1 MWESKAEGLTR
12 PWMLIDVLRTCR
24 SRQLNTQSNAADCM
38 RHASPVAS
46 KLHAT
51 KTKRAQR
58 APRRRSA
65 RVGVP
70 AWLVSVMAE
79 ADHVSVSVLDGTLA
93 AKRKGPGR
101 LVRVS
106 SAHLRVPDTCF
117 EVSCSLEGA
126 LRRLGLDDVQAPSS
140 KAGGGALPHSAPRT
154 GVHTRGGSRSSVLP
168 SPGASS
174 STSSDPWDVV
184 SVESPRGHGRGG
196 PRHRRTESCPV
207 GSAGPDDP
215 ARPLWSRRGRLRA
228 PTSLDILA
236 ALPTDL
242 GVVEPP
248 TAPFGA

>member
-1 MWESKAEGLTR
+1 MRLT
-12 PWMLIDVLRTCR
+12 
-24 SRQLNTQSNAADCM
+24 A
-38 RHASPVAS
+38 
-46 KLHAT
+46 
-51 KTKRAQR
+51 RAMCPQR
-58 APRRRSA
+58 R
-65 RVGVP
+65 
-70 AWLVSVMAE
+70 LVMASYDVAPAAPAHPPPVCWGASVSAMSE
-79 ADHVSVSVLDGTLA
+79 AEHVCVSVLDGGGGA
-93 AKRKGPGR
+93 AKRKGLGR

-126 LRRLGLDDVQAPSS
+126 LRRLGLDDVQAPSA
-140 KAGGGALPHSAPRT
+140 KAGGGAPPHSAPRT
-154 GVHTRGGSRSSVLP
+154 GHHTRGGSRSSVLP

-184 SVESPRGHGRGG
+184 SVESPRGPGKGG

-207 GSAGPDDP
+207 GGAAPDDP
-215 ARPLWSRRGRLRA
+215 LLRPPLWSRRGRLRA

-248 TAPFGA
+248 TKPAGS